1 MKQQL
6 AALLGAG
13 LACMVLA
20 APLAAQDFPNRP
32 LKIIQGFAPGGNA
45 DIIARVLSQEM
56 AKGLGQPV
64 VVEARPGA
72 GGNIGADAV
81 AKAPPDGYTML
92 LVTGGHTV
100 SGALYKSLPYDPAES
115 FEMIGIVTQFQFL
128 ILTRADSRYP
138 TMAALLD
145 QARAKPGS
153 VTYGSAGVGATQHLV
168 GELIANMAKVDLL
181 HVPYKGDA
189 AAFTGMLGGE
199 VDFVAAPPT
208 VALGQLK
215 AGKVRV
221 LAATGNTRWSGLP
234 NVPTLV
240 ESGVAGF
247 DVRSWAGLATNAGT
261 PRAVV
266 ERLNVELQRVVKVPE
281 VRAKLEEMGGEVAA
295 STSAEMKARVVGDL
309 QRWAKV
315 IKDAKIPQQ

>member
-1 MKQQL
+1 MKQQH

-13 LACMVLA
+13 LACMALA

-64 VVEARPGA
+64 VVESRPGA

-81 AKAPPDGYTML
+81 AKAPADGYTML

-128 ILTRADSRYP
+128 ILTRADSKYP

-145 QARAKPGS
+145 AARAKPGS

-247 DVRSWAGLATNAGT
+247 DVRSWAGLATTAGT
-261 PRAVV
+261 PKAVV
-266 ERLNVELQRVVKVPE
+266 ERLNAELQRVVKVPE

>member
-128 ILTRADSRYP
+128 ILTRADSKYP
-138 TMAALLD
+138 SMAALLD
-145 QARAKPGS
+145 AARSKPGS

-247 DVRSWAGLATNAGT
+247 DVRSWAGLATTAGT
-261 PRAVV
+261 PKAVV
-266 ERLNVELQRVVKVPE
+266 ERLNAELQRVVKVPE

>member
-1 MKQQL
+1 MKQRIGL
-6 AALLGAG
+6 LLGAA
-13 LACMVLA
+13 LACLA
-20 APLAAQDFPNRP
+20 CTAAVAQDFPNRP

-45 DIIARVLSQEM
+45 DIIARVIGQEM
-56 AKGLGQPV
+56 SKGLGQPV
-64 VVEARPGA
+64 VIESRPGA

-81 AKAPPDGYTML
+81 AKATPDGYTML

-115 FEMIGIVTQFQFL
+115 FEMIGTVTQFQFL
-128 ILTRADSRYP
+128 ILTRADSRFAS
-138 TMAALLD
+138 MKALLD

-153 VTYGSAGVGATQHLV
+153 VTYGSAGVGATQHLI
-168 GELIANMAKVDLL
+168 GELIASMGKVELL

-221 LAATGNTRWSGLP
+221 LAATGSTRWSGLP
-234 NVPTLV
+234 NAQTIVEAGVP
-240 ESGVAGF
+240 GF
-247 DVRSWAGLATNAGT
+247 DVRSWAGLATTAGT

-266 ERLNVELQRVVKVPE
+266 ERLNAELQRVVQVPE
-281 VRAKLEEMGGEVAA
+281 VRAKLEEMGGEVRA

-309 QRWAKV
+309 QRWGKV
-315 IKDAKIPQQ
+315 IKDSKIPQQ